1 MDAVQLAAEI
11 LLVVAII
18 LIVESAVLFLRAWA
32 LGAIRDCLAYMVLLP
47 GRRNRALGAF
57 SLVTAGFL
65 AATVARLLSVIGLLD
80 HTLAQEISALSFV
93 VGSVALSV
101 LVFVGLDPKHLNEP
115 ERLFL
120 DQPSHILY
128 SVGVVDQRE
137 SGAAQ

>member
-1 MDAVQLAAEI
+1 MDTVQLAAEI

-32 LGAIRDCLAYMVLLP
+32 LGGIRDCLAYMVLLP

-57 SLVTAGFL
+57 ALMTVGFL
-65 AATVARLLSVIGLLD
+65 AATVARLLAVVGSLD
-80 HTLAQEISALSFV
+80 HTMAQEISAVSFV

-101 LVFVGLDPKHLNEP
+101 LVFVGLDPRRLNES

-128 SVGVVDQRE
+128 SVGIVDQRE
-137 SGAAQ
+137 SGAPQ